1 MAMRRRR
8 SVHPPDLECQ
18 VASALRMLAVSRAA
32 GLPFEAYLHRAHLE
46 DLIDTAIDQ
55 GVDVD
60 AWVDRSALPPVALV
74 EG

>member
-1 MAMRRRR
+1 
-8 SVHPPDLECQ
+8 
-18 VASALRMLAVSRAA
+18 MLAVSRAA
-32 GLPFEAYLHRAHLE
+32 GLPFEAYLHRAHPE
-46 DLIDTAIDQ
+46 DLLDTAIDQ

>member
-1 MAMRRRR
+1 
-8 SVHPPDLECQ
+8 
-18 VASALRMLAVSRAA
+18 MLAVSRAA

-46 DLIDTAIDQ
+46 DLLDTAIDQ